1 MLKEYSLIGSHI
13 NMYMYMH
20 VSICCIPESICYYT
34 NREAG
39 LSIKYY
45 TPYTGKLGTCLAQ
58 FPCKKFSLLSIYLTQ
73 PCMCRCI

>member
-20 VSICCIPESICYYT
+20 VSICCIPELICYYT
-34 NREAG
+34 NRDAG
-39 LSIKYY
+39 SSIKYH
-45 TPYTGKLGTCLAQ
+45 TPYTGKFGTCLAQ
-58 FPCKKFSLLSIYLTQ
+58 FPCKNFSLLSIYLTQ

>member
-20 VSICCIPESICYYT
+20 VSICCIPEVICYYT

-39 LSIKYY
+39 SSIKYH
-45 TPYTGKLGTCLAQ
+45 TPYTGKLATCLVQ
-58 FPCKKFSLLSIYLTQ
+58 FPCKNFSLLSIYLTQ
-73 PCMCRCI
+73 PCMCRCK